1 MPLEPSNGYRAASSE
16 DRAAWVR
23 SVMLGSS
30 ENEATGVNDRTD
42 ADPDVVADR
51 CSLQDDRTRCD
62 VTGARCGEIQA
73 PTGSPPM
80 SRRPPYRR
88 PIWGRVWRVGSRRAR
103 RHRG

>member
-1 MPLEPSNGYRAASSE
+1 
-16 DRAAWVR
+16 
-23 SVMLGSS
+23 MLGSS

-73 PTGSPPM
+73 PTGS
-80 SRRPPYRR
+80 YR
-88 PIWGRVWRVGSRRAR
+88 
-103 RHRG
+103 